1 MRAEFW
7 RERWRD
13 GRIAFHQPR
22 VDVDLMK
29 HWADLGLGAQ
39 CPVFVPLC
47 GKSLDLLWLRARG
60 HPVIG
65 VELSAIAVEAF
76 CMENGIAARR
86 RTLPGFDRYQAADL
100 DLLCGDFFALTPA
113 LLPGV
118 AAVYDR
124 AALISWNEALR
135 QPYVEH
141 LAALT
146 GPGTETLLITLEYD
160 QDQTAGPPFSV
171 PAAEVERLYAR
182 HHTVHELSRQDIL
195 SGEPR
200 MRARGVTELVA
211 VCYRLTRL

>member
-1 MRAEFW
+1 MRHEFW
-7 RERWRD
+7 LERWRD

-22 VDVDLMK
+22 VDVDLIG
-29 HWADLGLGAQ
+29 HWADLGLNVK

-47 GKSLDLLWLRARG
+47 GKSLDLLWLRDRG

-65 VELSAIAVEAF
+65 VELSTIAVEAF
-76 CMENGIAARR
+76 CVENGIDARR
-86 RTLPGFDRYQAADL
+86 RTMPGFDCYQTPDL
-100 DLLCGDFFALTPA
+100 ELLCGDFFDLTPA
-113 LLPGV
+113 LLANVG
-118 AAVYDR
+118 AVYDR

-171 PAAEVERLYAR
+171 PAAEVDRLYSR
-182 HHTVHELSRQDIL
+182 HHAVRELSRQDIL
-195 SGEPR
+195 SSEPR
-200 MRARGVTELVA
+200 MQARGVTELAA